1 MLNLPSPVHCRPR
14 FHRDG
19 YVLVQNALEAGMAR
33 SLART
38 AERVRREA
46 GVSIDRRTAGAGLA
60 YSVVTGDRIQS
71 EARDLFDLY
80 TSPALL

>member
-1 MLNLPSPVHCRPR
+1 
-14 FHRDG
+14 
-19 YVLVQNALEAGMAR
+19 MAR

-38 AERVRREA
+38 AERARREA
-46 GVSIDRRTAGAGLA
+46 GGSSDRRTAGAGLA